1 MGCTR
6 MNAMKPHATL
16 ALLASLL
23 LLGGSSS
30 ALAGQAGGTPTPSPG
45 PVTLFQNVRVF
56 DGKGEG
62 VSGPSDVLVRG
73 RTIERIAPAGSI
85 LPGAEAGAT
94 VIPGAGRVLMPGLI
108 DAHWHTM
115 MRSLPAEVA
124 LFTDLGF
131 FNLLA
136 GANAQATL
144 MRGFTSVR
152 DLGGPAFGL
161 KRAIDLVIMKDGQ
174 IFKNLPGK

>member
-1 MGCTR
+1 MSDLKR
-6 MNAMKPHATL
+6 HATG
-16 ALLASLL
+16 ALLSSLL
-23 LLGGSSS
+23 LLGSSS
-30 ALAGQAGGTPTPSPG
+30 IALAQQADGPPPPSTG
-45 PVTLFQNVRVF
+45 PVTLFQNVRIF
-56 DGKGEG
+56 DGKSEG

-73 RTIERIAPAGSI
+73 RTIDRIAPAGSI
-85 LPGAEAGAT
+85 QPDAEAGAT
-94 VIPGAGRVLMPGLI
+94 VISSGGRVLMPGLI

-115 MRSLPAEVA
+115 LLSLPAEVA
-124 LFTDLGF
+124 LFADLGF
-131 FNLLA
+131 LNLQA

-144 MRGFTSVR
+144 MRGFTTVR